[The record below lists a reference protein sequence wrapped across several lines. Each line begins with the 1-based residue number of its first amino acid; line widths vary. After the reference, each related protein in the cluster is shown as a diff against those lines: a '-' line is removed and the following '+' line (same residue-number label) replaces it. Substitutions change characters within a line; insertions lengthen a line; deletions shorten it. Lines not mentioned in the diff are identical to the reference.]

1 MMILSYQKK
10 DGEKS
15 IRFFEKFAVHAIKAH
30 FGGDALIHSYED
42 SNNPVEHELDLKFG
56 IDGVIVGGDGW
67 SHNYASR
74 VCRAQGYLTFTVRA
88 ERLSGTKT
96 ELAKLRQVDTPKPE
110 FHIQAYVDGHGAIVG
125 IAERVEILR
134 TIAHGKATTTRNRS
148 DGTEFK
154 AVKFV
159 DVEGC
164 RIYRVD
170 NSGNVIDLTAE
181 FTTA

>member
-1 MMILSYQKK
+1 MALFIEDAAFSVAGFKK
-10 DGEKS
+10 FS
-15 IRFFEKFAVHAIKAH
+15 VHAIKAH
-30 FGGDALIHSYED
+30 FGDDALIHSYED
-42 SNNPVEHELDLKFG
+42 SNNPVDRELDLKFG
-56 IDGVIVGGDGW
+56 IDGVIVDGDDW

-74 VCRAQGYLTFTVRA
+74 VCRAQGYPTFTVRA

-110 FHIQAYVDGHGAIVG
+110 YHIQAYVDEHGAIVG

-134 TIAHGKATTTRNRS
+134 AIAHGKATTTRNRN

-170 NSGNVIDLTAE
+170 ISGNVVDVTADYAA
-181 FTTA
+181 TA